1 MGVPLFKTSVIFD
14 INYSK
19 KSFHFRN
26 NPSGRFYDMASGD
39 YVFSIKEDLPLTFP
53 THSSSSLSFDN
64 TLGVF
69 DDENVKG
76 SETLKELDKFKIRSL
91 SRIKAGSKPKRNSAS
106 KRCHKK
112 TCNLSDSE
120 CFPALSD
127 KKLEK
132 MTTKELNNRIQGI
145 SKSQAEK
152 IKKRRRIL
160 KNRKYALK
168 CRLKCTE
175 KKSKMAEEKVSLE
188 KEVSTTKVEL
198 EKVLKQRDY
207 YRSKCL
213 QLQKKLETTFYN
225 A

>member
-1 MGVPLFKTSVIFD
+1 MACDDYIF
-14 INYSK
+14 STE
-19 KSFHFRN
+19 
-26 NPSGRFYDMASGD
+26 
-39 YVFSIKEDLPLTFP
+39 EDLPLNFP
-53 THSSSSLSFDN
+53 VHTSSSLSFDN
-64 TLGVF
+64 TLRLF
-69 DDENVKG
+69 DDKNVKG
-76 SETLKELDKFKIRSL
+76 SETLKELDKFKKNVL
-91 SRIKAGSKPKRNSAS
+91 SRIKAGTKPKRKSAS
-106 KRCHKK
+106 KRCHNK

-132 MTTKELNNRIQGI
+132 MTTKELNNHIQGI

-175 KKSKMAEEKVSLE
+175 KKTKMAEENVTLE
-188 KEVSTTKVEL
+188 QEVSTTKVEL

-213 QLQKKLETTFYN
+213 QLQKELGTTFNN